1 MKHGADFEKR
11 DVEGVKE
18 VAELESASLII
29 HIITEKVL
37 QGRKKATTW
46 QVFAEL
52 SKTCFLITECLH

>member
-11 DVEGVKE
+11 EVEGVKE

-37 QGRKKATTW
+37 QG
-46 QVFAEL
+46 
-52 SKTCFLITECLH
+52 